1 MDNIKSIIS
10 NNEGQRNYNFL
21 PPSVIPATYIK
32 GKKGNTPI
40 TMEGIQYPMIGIDK
54 YGVNF
59 QQPDQQYNYKS
70 KGVLEFPFMPGS
82 TKKDE
87 EMNKAQQGGSQ
98 DQQIQQLIA
107 AYAQLKGV
115 DPQEIVKQLQS
126 LPKNQQQQALQ
137 SIAQEVQQAMA
148 QQQQQQQMAMQQQGA
163 GPEQQEAMMGQQDQ
177 EGPAEQ
183 EQEMQGQGM
192 MEEGG
197 EPCFGCYDHYNPSP
211 QAQDLNWFYKKEGGP
226 FSAANTYPTDW
237 ASYSGNQYA
246 KGGTSFP
253 AAVKL
258 QDWFGGDRSFMF
270 AEGGNT
276 SDQWGGQSDIHRAY
290 KMMKE
295 GGFAMN
301 PKKKK
306 GGKFNH
312 LDAFNEYLQK
322 GGGLKKYQ
330 YDGTVVRDETDYDP
344 EFSKVID
351 WMMNYEQQGSA
362 AGPNGYVGGGRNWG
376 TNRDDLAD
384 REKAKRYYYDNYWSK
399 VKDLPPGLR
408 TRALQLAVNTGDP
421 YGELMVASGK
431 MSVADRANT
440 KNDRKDKSPSEFK
453 GKEWANNQDA
463 IIAAYEKDPEKFLQ
477 ALDAEQNRYYNQ
489 GLQGMTDEQRKFLTG
504 YYQGVSPFAND
515 YYNISTSPEGE
526 ITTSSPKSYEFENSS
541 GERYE
546 YLPLRQLQDWARD
559 QGLDAAGLSRQQLQN
574 AYKNYRQK
582 QASDFENQSTS
593 QSAATNTQAPATSN
607 QPAPNTTTSTNSD
620 EARRYVEGI
629 GWVSP
634 AFENEYCIDEKC
646 SNLQGYF
653 GTDKTEEEWKDYINK
668 YQKEIEPNYS
678 YDYTK
683 DHSPIYLTNPETG
696 EKTDIDIN
704 RYMQDGEF
712 ISDMIARN
720 DLIENR
726 LSKELG
732 EAQKSG
738 NTAEINRIQKELM
751 DIQHQGHTISG
762 EGLGIYPDWKAR
774 KNETYDY
781 FSNPQNQPSTYL
793 NGVSS
798 PYGVALANTP
808 ANASQ
813 PPASTDQS
821 AQTTTKPPVNI
832 ANNGWYSQRMAY
844 PETNLYPI
852 GDEYI
857 SYNGNQAEI
866 GDTNED
872 QSERTDPFFNNINP
886 TDKDNQYVPTL
897 SLPYN
902 DWNSNLNKQ
911 STPVPPPGNDKINQE
926 DYNAYTSY
934 GDAGT
939 PNAYDNST
947 NLQGYNSRFETPGF
961 NPFAYRNADKAE
973 RHWQRGEQENN
984 HRGKGWRE
992 FRQMK
997 QEEDI
1002 AQMQADKDFN
1012 SGAYRNQNRALRQYN
1027 HGFANSGKGWKDY
1040 REANS
1045 EPKKSNMFDRKMLPK
1060 VDQYVGNLP
1069 SAGKLGVKF
1078 WDNKNI
1084 RKIKGTPD
1092 RPMLNIGWNTPGAA
1106 YTQGAMN
1113 SKLFGSS
1120 GLGMALSTLTGALD
1134 PKAALLG
1141 ESSPFKAKYR
1151 RDGSLRKVKGSTSDV
1166 NAFFNPN
1173 AGTTNNSTTTNNT
1186 GTTSNTSGAST
1197 SSDGTSAPMGFGS
1210 SFFNNRWNNKT
1221 LNFDR
1226 LDPTMTNDI
1235 ERMRRERGF
1244 AHGGAYHYLPMALMG
1259 IPPIDDSLEGSPSYQ
1274 YGDNPGIQ
1282 TALGDQDR
1290 KANAYGVDGST
1301 QPKAPEGNV
1310 KVKTTDKGAWW
1321 QPNEKRVK
1329 GLTALLA
1336 SGNAVLDAK
1345 AANRK
1350 QDQYTAMQEN
1360 MTTMSNPAFNT
1371 GNATQ
1376 TQFNSPGSPEND
1388 RQKVFPNGPG
1398 ANIPTGANYGINQLY
1413 NTSFAQLPSTR
1424 DGGSIYDKYEDGGEY
1439 DLTDEE
1445 IQEILAAGG
1454 SIEYI

>member
-10 NNEGQRNYNFL
+10 NNEGQRDYNLL

-54 YGVNF
+54 YGVTF

-70 KGVLEFPFMPGS
+70 KGVLEFPYMPGS

-87 EMNKAQQGGSQ
+87 EMNKAQQGGTQ
-98 DQQIQQLIA
+98 TEQIQQLIMR
-107 AYAQLKGV
+107 YAQLTGA
-115 DPQEIVKQLQS
+115 DPQEIA
-126 LPKNQQQQALQ
+126 QQIQALPPQ
-137 SIAQEVQQAMA
+137 KRNEAFTAMAQAVQQAE

-177 EGPAEQ
+177 EGMMEQ
-183 EQEMQGQGM
+183 EQEMGM
-192 MEEGG
+192 ARYGG
-197 EPCFGCYDHYNPSP
+197 EPCIECFDNYNPSP

-237 ASYSGNQYA
+237 ASYSGNQY
-246 KGGTSFP
+246 KGGGEAFP
-253 AAVKL
+253 AAVRL

-270 AEGGNT
+270 AKGGNT

-290 KMMKE
+290 QMMKE

-312 LDAFNEYLQK
+312 LDEFHKYLKK
-322 GGGLKKYQ
+322 GGGLKQYR
-330 YDGTVVRDETDYDP
+330 YDGETGDESDYDP

-399 VKDLPPGLR
+399 IKDLPPGLR

-504 YYQGVSPFAND
+504 YYQGVAPFAND
-515 YYNISTSPEGE
+515 YYSVSTSPEGE
-526 ITTSSPKSYEFENSS
+526 ITTSSPNRYEFENSS

-546 YLPLRQLQDWARD
+546 YLPLRKLQDWARD

-593 QSAATNTQAPATSN
+593 QSEATNTQAPATTN

-620 EARRYVEGI
+620 EPREYIEGI

-634 AFENEYCIDEKC
+634 KFQGEYCIDEKC

-653 GTDKTEEEWKDYINK
+653 GTDKTEEEWKDYLQK

-678 YDYTK
+678 NANPNYKFYHTYPNGDTQEV
-683 DHSPIYLTNPETG
+683 DRFESP
-696 EKTDIDIN
+696 
-704 RYMQDGEF
+704 EF
-712 ISDMIARN
+712 TAEMIARN
-720 DLIENR
+720 DLIENK

-751 DIQHQGHTISG
+751 DVQHQGHTISG
-762 EGLGIYPDWKAR
+762 YAAGIYPDWRAQQ
-774 KNETYDY
+774 NNPYDY
-781 FSNPQNQPSTYL
+781 FTNPQNQPSTYL
-793 NGVSS
+793 NGVRS
-798 PYGVALANTP
+798 PYKVATANPP

-821 AQTTTKPPVNI
+821 APFVNI
-832 ANNGWYSQRMAY
+832 ANNGMYSERQQDLTNGGY
-844 PETNLYPI
+844 PLGDQYVSYKGTQEMI
-852 GDEYI
+852 G
-857 SYNGNQAEI
+857 N
-866 GDTNED
+866 TNED
-872 QSERTDPFFNNINP
+872 KSENIDPFFNDVNTTGEYYEYAP
-886 TDKDNQYVPTL
+886 A
-897 SLPYN
+897 LPYN

-911 STPVPPPGNDKINQE
+911 STPVPPPGNNKINQE
-926 DYNAYTSY
+926 DYSAYTTT
-934 GDAGT
+934 GNTG
-939 PNAYDNST
+939 PNKLDY
-947 NLQGYNSRFETPGF
+947 EGF
-961 NPFAYRNADKAE
+961 NPFRYNNQKRAD
-973 RHWQRGEQENN
+973 RHFNRGIEEGDF
-984 HRGKGWRE
+984 RGR
-992 FRQMK
+992 
-997 QEEDI
+997 
-1002 AQMQADKDFN
+1002 
-1012 SGAYRNQNRALRQYN
+1012 
-1027 HGFANSGKGWKDY
+1027 GWKDY
-1040 REANS
+1040 REAHPGTKNS
-1045 EPKKSNMFDRKMLPK
+1045 NIFDRKMLPK
-1060 VDQYVGNLP
+1060 VEQYVGNLP

-1134 PKAALLG
+1134 PNAALLG

-1186 GTTSNTSGAST
+1186 GTTNNTSGAST

-1226 LDPTMTNDI
+1226 LDPTMTSDI

-1244 AHGGAYHYLPMALMG
+1244 AHGGAYHYLPMAVMG
-1259 IPPIDDSLEGSPSYQ
+1259 IPPSNDPFDAGNGSIDDLNKMNSSSP
-1274 YGDNPGIQ
+1274 
-1282 TALGDQDR
+1282 QDW
-1290 KANAYGVDGST
+1290 NAYALKENDPSRFDYT
-1301 QPKAPEGNV
+1301 SSLQAPEGNV

-1321 QPNEKRVK
+1321 QPNQKRVK

-1424 DGGSIYDKYEDGGEY
+1424 DGGSIHDRYEDGGEY
-1439 DLTDEE
+1439 ELTDEE

-1454 SIEYI
+1454 SVEYI